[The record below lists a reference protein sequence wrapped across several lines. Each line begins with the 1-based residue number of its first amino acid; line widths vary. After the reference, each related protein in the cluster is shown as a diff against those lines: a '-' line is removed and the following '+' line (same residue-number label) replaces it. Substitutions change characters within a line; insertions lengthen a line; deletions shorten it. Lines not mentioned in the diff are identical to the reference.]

1 MQDASQDERFAD
13 NPLVVSDPKIRFYAG
28 APLSRQGHALGR
40 LCVIDRVPR
49 QLAPEQ
55 LEALRVLGRQVFAQ
69 LELRKNLKRLK
80 DSLKMRDR
88 IEAEKE
94 RSLRGVQKNPGHSR

>member
-1 MQDASQDERFAD
+1 M
-13 NPLVVSDPKIRFYAG
+13 
-28 APLSRQGHALGR
+28 
-40 LCVIDRVPR
+40 IDRVPR

-55 LEALRVLGRQVFAQ
+55 LEALRVVGRQVVAQ
-69 LELRKNLKRLK
+69 LELRNNLKRLK

-94 RSLRGVQKNPGHSR
+94 RSLRELQDALAKCPHSGGTASNLSFVQKNPGHSR